1 VRSMTRDHGTPARPV
16 MLRMAVLLAVFAAA
30 FAAFVVPAESSAAAP
45 PGPPPL
51 CWSEYDVYKVNPGQI
66 VHATAFKD
74 CADGPSTALSV
85 SLQSLIC
92 DFFACSWVTVRSG
105 YGHVSYKC
113 SGDYYEDIRS
123 TRLPTKVI
131 RCYPT

>member
-1 VRSMTRDHGTPARPV
+1 MNVMTRTTGAAGRPV
-16 MLRMAVLLAVFAAA
+16 MLRLSVLIAVFAAM
-30 FAAFVVPAESSAAAP
+30 FAALVVPADRAAAAP
-45 PGPPPL
+45 SGPPL
-51 CWSEYDVYKVNPGQI
+51 CWSEYDVYKSGPGQT

-113 SGDYYEDIRS
+113 SGEYYEDIRS
-123 TRLPTKVI
+123 TRLPSKVI